1 MLPNIPHPIETDPT
15 PDIDW
20 TCQAIAEYL
29 RDGLNAA
36 YVPDKIKSLQ
46 RQKQRHLE
54 YVEQGLAQPT
64 SIFDEQIYE
73 LTHTQNPPTV
83 VNGIRAYDAFNLPL
97 HEFPYLKVYRSQDI
111 YGVGKT
117 VSQSS
122 LMATYCL
129 SLPNQEELQG
139 SMRWVSWTIN
149 KLLLNPQINLCLK
162 IQDGSIRAEY
172 RTMLNEMVVPVYAF
186 LRMYFV
192 VKS

>member
-1 MLPNIPHPIETDPT
+1 MLPNIPYPIETEPA

-46 RQKQRHLE
+46 RQKERHLI
-54 YVEQGLAQPT
+54 YVQQGLKEPT
-64 SIFDEQIYE
+64 TFFDDRIYE

-83 VNGIRAYDAFNLPL
+83 VNGIRSYDAFNLPL

-111 YGVGKT
+111 YGVGKV

-149 KLLLNPQINLCLK
+149 KLLLNPQVNLGLK
-162 IQDGSIRAEY
+162 IQEGSIRGEY
-172 RTMLNEMVVPVYAF
+172 RTMLNEMVIPVYAF
-186 LRMYFV
+186 LRMYFTI
-192 VKS
+192 KS